1 MKKFLTVLL
10 AGCLLAGACLG
21 FAACGNT
28 ATDGSELLGFDID
41 LAKAVCEE
49 LGVEARFQKI
59 SWDAKF
65 NELESKNID
74 LIWNG
79 MTITDEIRSNQC
91 VSVPY
96 MTNKQVA
103 VVKTENVDKFS
114 TIEKIK
120 SANAKIAAESG
131 SAGASA
137 AEEQLPDLDL
147 AKTAAQTDAL
157 NEVMSNT
164 SDVAIIDSVMAGY
177 YTSTGDYNGK
187 LSIVPD
193 LSFAEEEYGIAAR
206 KEDTGVIDKVNAALS
221 KLYKDGT
228 IAGFAKTDD
237 YDVSGSLI
245 DIDYTSTGD
254 TAGWDYIEEKG
265 TIVIGYTLFAP
276 IAYEKI

>member
-1 MKKFLTVLL
+1 M
-10 AGCLLAGACLG
+10 
-21 FAACGNT
+21 
-28 ATDGSELLGFDID
+28 
-41 LAKAVCEE
+41 
-49 LGVEARFQKI
+49 
-59 SWDAKF
+59 
-65 NELESKNID
+65 
-74 LIWNG
+74 
-79 MTITDEIRSNQC
+79 ITDEIKSNQC
-91 VSVPY
+91 VTVPY

-137 AEEQLPDLDL
+137 AEEQLSGLDL

-221 KLYKDGT
+221 KLYKNGT